1 MKKRVLTKWLKALR
15 SGKYKQGRGA
25 LCQIDKKGAESFC
38 CLGVLC
44 DLYNKEQKRNKKRG
58 LNVEEIS
65 PENTF
70 VGTFDHKPELVRI
83 YDECDGTLPD
93 KVVKWAGFREYNADG
108 HFQDFNG
115 GKSPAELITLND
127 GNKSLKVKKRNFKQ
141 IADIIE
147 KYHNQL

>member
-25 LCQIDKKGAESFC
+25 LCQIDKKGTESFC

-58 LNVEEIS
+58 LRIETIS
-65 PENTF
+65 SESSI
-70 VGTFDHKPELVRI
+70 VGILVPKPVSIKR
-83 YDECDGTLPD
+83 YNDMDGTLPN
-93 KVVKWAGFREYNADG
+93 KVIKWAGFREYNAEGEFLYDE
-108 HFQDFNG
+108 DD
-115 GKSPAELITLND
+115 KSPVELINLND
-127 GNKSLKVKKRNFKQ
+127 GNSDIKVKRHSFTQ

-147 KYHNQL
+147 KHHPKL